1 MCMEDNALRGY
12 DFTIVSDIAKN
23 EVVNAE
29 DFSYTKIG
37 DSVTAQAEN
46 DGTTYVMDKD
56 GNAVKDGK
64 KRQSQDEIE
73 KEFEALQQELR
84 QMANPDGAGDGD
96 TNQNANPD
104 NDFNFVVPDAW
115 KNSKMQTG
123 ADANVK
129 IDDAK
134 LSEEADSQNNA
145 GGEDK
150 DTKDA
155 EKPVTEKFKDYSEF
169 ISAEK
174 AEISIKINAIKASH
188 PKDYY
193 KYVEDLRSTDYYKIC
208 LEKWRKYYADK
219 RAEFEK
225 LGDAQK
231 TLDIEASAKN
241 DAMEENSALL
251 NNTQKVYKVDTPE
264 HQTKQDTA
272 ATYSNF
278 DVTNLL
284 NDNGVEYKLNQNQ
297 VNTKNLQPT
306 TQKPSAKLISGQ
318 SKDFHIMDVDQNL
331 RKTVKLI
338 LLNNLYDAIDGNRD
352 YYVEQKADI
361 DAMKRNH
368 AGIKQNVYSRAEIS
382 QDLVKSMSKM
392 FDTTLS
398 NVLKPYKP
406 MIEVMQ
412 QNLERNK
419 DNMNVE
425 LACDMYLDK
434 FYHLDTQT
442 GKETGIIPELA
453 DFVTLK
459 IQEKL
464 LMNGQADFNLN
475 KESAEIMINKLALG
489 ANLASNISM
498 INEIDANEQQQV
510 VKDLLSIFN
519 SIMYGSKTG
528 NMLVT
533 DKMVDSI
540 KQTLATAKQNGSFS
554 FTDDQYKSL
563 DAMCNLASRCL
574 NYPNGFSK
582 QGKTAEQLVDIVAIQ
597 NKVNGA
603 QKTLTSYLDDE
614 NKVNVKSNKNF
625 DKRNLKRDKQTGV
638 YQEKENGIQSI
649 FDYMISDVV
658 KEVAKARA
666 SQNFNSFALTNKQV
680 SEKITEAKEL
690 LDFNKNSE
698 NEVVSEILVNLLL
711 SMHDIREK
719 STDDVQKANAQ
730 NCVEKLQ
737 HAVDLLDKSNDENAV
752 NVYQSVIN
760 DAISTSIKV
769 ASNKNSK
776 SRTKTGLEKSIF
788 EEKVGA

>member
-1 MCMEDNALRGY
+1 MEDNALRGY
-12 DFTIVSDIAKN
+12 DFTVVSDIAKN

-37 DSVTAQAEN
+37 DAVTARAEE
-46 DGTTYVMDKD
+46 DGATYVMDKD

-64 KRQSQDEIE
+64 KRQSQEEIDR
-73 KEFEALQQELR
+73 EFEALQQELR
-84 QMANPDGAGDGD
+84 QMANPDGAGDVD
-96 TNQNANPD
+96 TNQNADPD
-104 NDFNFVVPDAW
+104 NNYGFVLPDVW
-115 KNSKMQTG
+115 KNSEKQTST
-123 ADANVK
+123 DANVK
-129 IDDAK
+129 IDDVK
-134 LSEEADSQNNA
+134 LSQDADIQNNA

-150 DTKDA
+150 GTKDA
-155 EKPVTEKFKDYSEF
+155 KMPVTEKFKDYSEF

-174 AEISIKINAIKASH
+174 AEISSKIDAIKASH
-188 PKDYY
+188 PNDYY
-193 KYVEDLRSTDYYKIC
+193 QYVEDLRSTDYYKIC

-231 TLDIEASAKN
+231 SLDIEASAKN
-241 DAMEENSALL
+241 DAMQENSMLFE
-251 NNTQKVYKVDTPE
+251 NSQKAYTVDTPE
-264 HQTKQDTA
+264 YQTKQDNV
-272 ATYSNF
+272 ATYSNI

-284 NDNGVEYKLNQNQ
+284 NDNVAEVKPAKNEVNVENS
-297 VNTKNLQPT
+297 QPT
-306 TQKPSAKLISGQ
+306 AKKQAPKFISGQ
-318 SKDFHIMDVDQNL
+318 NKDYHIMDVNQNL
-331 RKTVKLI
+331 KKTVKLI

-368 AGIKQNVYSRAEIS
+368 AGIKQNVYLRTEIS

-419 DNMNVE
+419 DNMTVE

-442 GKETGIIPELA
+442 GKETGIIPQLA
-453 DFVTLK
+453 DFITLK

-464 LMNGQADFNLN
+464 LSNGQADFNLN

-489 ANLASNISM
+489 ANLARNISM
-498 INEIDANEQQQV
+498 INEIDTNEQQQV
-510 VKDLLSIFN
+510 VKDLISVFN
-519 SIMYGSKTG
+519 GIMYGSKTG

-533 DKMVDSI
+533 EKMVNNV
-540 KQTLATAKQNGSFS
+540 KQTLATAKQNGSFN
-554 FTDDQYKSL
+554 FTEDQYKAL
-563 DAMCNLASRCL
+563 DVMCNLASRCL
-574 NYPNGFSK
+574 NYPNGFTK

-597 NKVNGA
+597 NKVSGA

-614 NKVNVKSNKNF
+614 NKVDVKSNKNY
-625 DKRNLKRDKQTGV
+625 DKQNLKRNKQSGV
-638 YQEKENGIQSI
+638 YEAKENGVQSI

-658 KEVAKARA
+658 KEVAKASA
-666 SQNFNSFALTNKQV
+666 SQNFNTFTLTDKQV

-737 HAVDLLDKSNDENAV
+737 HAIDLLDKSNDENAV

-760 DAISTSIKV
+760 DAISTSVKV